1 MNIDFVPSPLASSP
15 ESVNGFFFEMKPL
28 LSQTNYLFEAAAIGK
43 VDDIRSYGY
52 RSYLSTTKNKA
63 DIMDHNG
70 ESALHH
76 AAKINRDGVIDF
88 MINAGAIVDMFSKE
102 GFSPLHIAAK

>member
-15 ESVNGFFFEMKPL
+15 ESVNGFCFEMKLL
-28 LSQTNYLFEAAAIGK
+28 LSQPNYLFEAAANGQ
-43 VDDIRSYGY
+43 VDDI

-63 DIMDHNG
+63 DILDQNG

-76 AAKINRDGVIDF
+76 AAKMNRIGVIDF
-88 MINAGAIVDMFSKE
+88 MIKAGATVGMFSKE
-102 GFSPLHIAAK
+102 GFSPLHVAAK

>member
-28 LSQTNYLFEAAAIGK
+28 LSQTNYLFEAAANGQ
-43 VDDIRSYGY
+43 VDDI

-63 DIMDHNG
+63 DIFCILDQNG

-76 AAKINRDGVIDF
+76 AAKMNRVEVIDLI
-88 MINAGAIVDMFSKE
+88 INAGATVDVFSKE

>member
-15 ESVNGFFFEMKPL
+15 ESVNGFCFQMKPL
-28 LSQTNYLFEAAAIGK
+28 LSQPNYLFEAAANGQ
-43 VDDIRSYGY
+43 VDDI

-63 DIMDHNG
+63 DILDQNG

-76 AAKINRDGVIDF
+76 AAKMNRIGVIDF
-88 MINAGAIVDMFSKE
+88 MVKAGANVDMFSNE

>member
-1 MNIDFVPSPLASSP
+1 MNIDFVSSPLASSP

-43 VDDIRSYGY
+43 VDDIRSY
-52 RSYLSTTKNKA
+52 LSTTKSKA

-76 AAKINRDGVIDF
+76 AAKMNRDGVIDF

>member
-15 ESVNGFFFEMKPL
+15 ESVNGSYFEMKPL
-28 LSQTNYLFEAAAIGK
+28 LSQTSYLFEAAANGR
-43 VDDIRSYGY
+43 VDDI

-63 DIMDHNG
+63 DILDQNG
-70 ESALHH
+70 ESALHY
-76 AAKINRDGVIDF
+76 AAKMNRDGVIDY
-88 MINAGAIVDMFSKE
+88 MIKAGATVDIFSKG